1 MRRGLRIAA
10 VVMALS
16 FVCAAALAQPNAAPK
31 KGGKPDAGAPLK
43 HNYLM
48 PTKAPPMDFRHEEPA
63 PPAPPATQAPV
74 QQAPQAPAQKK

>member
-31 KGGKPDAGAPLK
+31 KAGKADAGTPVK
-43 HNYLM
+43 IDYLRA
-48 PTKAPPMDFRHEEPA
+48 TKAPSMDFRHEEPA
-63 PPAPPATQAPV
+63 PPAPA
-74 QQAPQAPAQKK
+74 QQAPQAPIQKK